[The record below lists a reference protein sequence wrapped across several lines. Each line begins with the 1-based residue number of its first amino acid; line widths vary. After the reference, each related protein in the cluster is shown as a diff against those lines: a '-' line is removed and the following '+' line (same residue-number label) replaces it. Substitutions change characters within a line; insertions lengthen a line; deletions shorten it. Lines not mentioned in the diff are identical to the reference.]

1 MRPFLHLENT
11 LPGTRGA
18 PGANVCKEAPLA
30 VFPKHVVSK
39 QRQLFITHMQ
49 VHNHRPRHVFQRK
62 GRPRGCIPGAGRG
75 AGAPPVDG
83 STTLQGVRLKSC
95 QKSQVAR
102 GCWTL
107 HETQEAGSLHEASLT
122 PLEASWPNANMV
134 IKSLSS
140 KFTGLPG
147 QRDRHTFSL
156 GCNQENTECKRLQLQ
171 KLLDGSVERPDLAS
185 SCGHSKST
193 ARTEQRP
200 SERDLNTGC
209 TEHQDRRRGR
219 EVARKTQA
227 QPWRATN
234 WEEPKRGALFPE
246 DQELKHR
253 RR

>member
-18 PGANVCKEAPLA
+18 LGANVCKEAPLA
-30 VFPKHVVSK
+30 VFPKRVVSK
-39 QRQLFITHMQ
+39 QRQPFITHMQ

-62 GRPRGCIPGAGRG
+62 GRPHGCIPGGGGRG

-83 STTLQGVRLKSC
+83 STALQGVRLKSC

-107 HETQEAGSLHEASLT
+107 RETQEAGSLHEASLT

-185 SCGHSKST
+185 SRGHSKST
-193 ARTEQRP
+193 AGTEQRP

-227 QPWRATN
+227 PAMASHQLGRTKAGGPL
-234 WEEPKRGALFPE
+234 P
-246 DQELKHR
+246 
-253 RR
+253 